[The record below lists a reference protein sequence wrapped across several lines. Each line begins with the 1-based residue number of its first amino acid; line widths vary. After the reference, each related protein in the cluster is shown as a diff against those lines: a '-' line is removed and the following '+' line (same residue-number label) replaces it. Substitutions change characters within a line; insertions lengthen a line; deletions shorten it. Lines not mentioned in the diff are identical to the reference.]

1 MKLYDMNKERMPEN
15 DDQQKMH
22 QINTDKEPRSSGFNE
37 PVNKD
42 RKQTTNPEEEAAAEQ
57 QRKEALR
64 ERD

>member
-1 MKLYDMNKERMPEN
+1 MPEN
-15 DDQQKMH
+15 DNQDKTH
-22 QINTDKEPRSSGFNE
+22 HIDTDKEPRSSGFKE

-42 RKQTTNPEEEAAAEQ
+42 RKQTTNPEEEADLEQ

>member
-1 MKLYDMNKERMPEN
+1 MNKERKPEN
-15 DDQQKMH
+15 DDQEKSH
-22 QINTDKEPRSSGFNE
+22 HLNTDKEPRSSGFKE

-42 RKQTTNPEEEAAAEQ
+42 RKQTTNSEEEADLEQ